1 MRTDLERLFNPRS
14 ITIIGAS
21 AELSKISGQPLN
33 FLVRRGYPGKLY
45 PVNPRYRGLLGH
57 PCYPSIDALPEAP
70 DLALVVVNARLAVRV
85 LEDCGRRGVPF
96 AIVFSSGFS
105 EVGSEGASLQEELAA
120 VARRHDIGLIGP
132 NCQGLISV
140 PSRTYAGFGSAFIYD
155 YTPGPVSMVSQ
166 SGGFGFSLM
175 SLAAMD
181 GGVGFR
187 HVVTTGNET
196 GITSLELM
204 RFMIDD
210 PGTRIIVGY
219 IEGMRDAHR
228 LREVGEAALAA
239 GKPIMLWKVGNSA
252 EGQRAAASHTANLGG
267 AMALYRAAF
276 EQTGILQ
283 VEDMQDIVDYVPAF
297 LSGKRPR
304 GNRVAIIT
312 ISGGA
317 GILMTDEAIA
327 RGLAVQPLT
336 EATVEKLRPLVP
348 SFAALGNPIDLT
360 AAIFDDTD
368 LCRKALELIIEDPQV
383 DSVVMANAGL
393 QGEIATKVAREI
405 VNVANRSDKP
415 IMLGWSARHQ
425 VAGEAYGLLDAAGV
439 PHFRSPMRCMR
450 ALAAVTH
457 HAEACRR
464 HAARTHERLL
474 ALHAAEA
481 VATLAAARADLA
493 EYRAKQVLAA
503 YGIPVTTEALAASA
517 QDARVI
523 AARIGFPVVLK
534 VQSADVPHKTEAGA
548 VAIGLRSEQEVNE
561 AFERI
566 LASVRAHVPEARI
579 EGVLV
584 QEMVEGA
591 VEAIVGV
598 NNDPLFGPALMF
610 GLGGIF
616 TEILQDV
623 AFRLAPITPSV
634 AHEMIRQ
641 VKGYPLLA
649 GARGRPPCDIDALA
663 DVLVRLSALAID
675 LQTHLAELDINPL
688 FVLPAGRG
696 VKAGD
701 ALIKPRLE
709 SGAATAARS

>member
-14 ITIIGAS
+14 IAIIGAS
-21 AELSKISGQPLN
+21 AELGTISGQPLN
-33 FLVRRGYPGKLY
+33 FLIKRGYPGTLY
-45 PVNPRYRGLLGH
+45 PVNPKYPQLLGRTCH
-57 PCYPSIDALPEAP
+57 ASLDALPETP
-70 DLALVVVNARLAVRV
+70 DLALIVVNAKLAIRM
-85 LEDCGRRGVPF
+85 LEACGRKGVPF
-96 AIVFSSGFS
+96 AIVFSSGYS
-105 EVGSEGASLQEELAA
+105 EAGDTGVSMQDELSAI
-120 VARRHDIGLIGP
+120 ARRYDIGLVGP

-140 PSRTYAGFGSAFIYD
+140 PNKTYAGFGSAFIYD
-155 YTPGPVSMVSQ
+155 YVPGPVSMVSQ

-187 HVVTTGNET
+187 HVVTTGNES
-196 GITSLELM
+196 GISSADFM

-210 PGTRIIVGY
+210 PGTRIIIGY
-219 IEGMRDAHR
+219 IEGMKDAHR
-228 LREVGEAALAA
+228 LRELGEAALAA
-239 GKPIMLWKVGNSA
+239 GKPIMVWKVGNSE

-283 VEDMQDIVDYVPAF
+283 VEDMQDIIDYVPAF

-336 EATVEKLRPLVP
+336 DATVEKLRPLVP

-393 QGEIATKVAREI
+393 QGEIATKVAREV
-405 VNVANRSDKP
+405 VNASGRSDKP
-415 IMLGWSARHQ
+415 VMLGWSARHQ
-425 VAGEAYGLLDAAGV
+425 VAGEAYALLDGAGI
-439 PHFRSPMRCMR
+439 PHYRSPLRCMR
-450 ALAAVTH
+450 ALAAVT
-457 HAEACRR
+457 R
-464 HAARTHERLL
+464 HAQACGEFNERKAEPILR
-474 ALHAAEA
+474 LHVSEAA
-481 VATLAAARADLA
+481 ATLQAARDDLS
-493 EYRAKQVLAA
+493 EYRAKELLAR
-503 YGIPVTTEALAASA
+503 YGIATTAEALATDA
-517 QDARVI
+517 QEAGRI

-534 VQSADVPHKTEAGA
+534 VQSPDIPHKSEAGG
-548 VAIGLRSEQEVNE
+548 VRIGLRNAQEV
-561 AFERI
+561 ERAYGEI
-566 LASVRAHVPEARI
+566 VASVRAYASNAAI
-579 EGVLV
+579 EGILV
-584 QEMVEGA
+584 QEMVEDA
-591 VEAIVGV
+591 VEAIVGI

-616 TEILQDV
+616 TEVLKDV
-623 AFRLAPITPSV
+623 AFRLAPITLSV
-634 AHEMIRQ
+634 AREMIRQ
-641 VKGYPLLA
+641 IKGYPVLA
-649 GARGRPPCDIDALA
+649 GARGRPPCDVEALA
-663 DVLVRLSALAID
+663 QVLCRLSAMAID
-675 LQTHLAELDINPL
+675 LEGPLAELDINPL
-688 FVLPAGRG
+688 FVLPEGRG

-701 ALIKPRLE
+701 ALIKPRLQR
-709 SGAATAARS
+709 AAH

>member
-14 ITIIGAS
+14 IAIVGAS
-21 AELSKISGQPLN
+21 AELGTISGQPLN
-33 FLVRRGYPGKLY
+33 FLIKRGYPGTLY
-45 PVNPRYRGLLGH
+45 PVNPKYPELLGR
-57 PCYPSIDALPEAP
+57 PCYPSLDALPQTP
-70 DLALVVVNARLAVRV
+70 DLALIVVNAQLAVRM
-85 LEDCGRRGVPF
+85 LEACGRTGVPF
-96 AIVFSSGFS
+96 AIVFSSGYS
-105 EVGSEGASLQEELAA
+105 EAGESGASMQDELSAI
-120 VARRHDIGLIGP
+120 ARRYGIGLVGP

-155 YTPGPVSMVSQ
+155 YEPGPVSMVSQ

-187 HVVTTGNET
+187 HVVTTGNEC
-196 GITSLELM
+196 GISSLDFM

-210 PGTRIIVGY
+210 PGTRIITGY
-219 IEGMRDAHR
+219 IEGLKDAHR

-239 GKPIMLWKVGNSA
+239 GKPIMVWKVGNSE

-297 LSGKRPR
+297 LSGKAPR

-336 EATVEKLRPLVP
+336 EATVAKLRPLVP

-368 LCRKALELIIEDPQV
+368 LCRKALELIIDDLQV

-393 QGEIATKVAREI
+393 QGEIATKVAREV
-405 VNVANRSDKP
+405 VNVARRSDKP
-415 IMLGWSARHQ
+415 VMLGWSARHQ
-425 VAGEAYGLLDAAGV
+425 VAGEAYALLDAAGV
-439 PHFRSPMRCMR
+439 PHYRSPLRCMR

-464 HAARTHERLL
+464 YRSRQAEPILELHVNEAQAALQT
-474 ALHAAEA
+474 
-481 VATLAAARADLA
+481 ARADLS
-493 EYRAKQVLAA
+493 EHRAKALLAR
-503 YGIPVTTEALAASA
+503 YGIPTTAEALAA
-517 QDARVI
+517 DAKQAREI

-534 VQSADVPHKTEAGA
+534 VQSPDVPHKTEAGG
-548 VAIGLRSEQEVNE
+548 VRVGLRTEQEV
-561 AFERI
+561 ERAYDEI
-566 LASVRAHVPEARI
+566 VASVRAHAPRADI
-579 EGVLV
+579 EGLLV
-584 QEMVEGA
+584 QEMVRDG
-591 VEAIVGV
+591 VEAIVGI
-598 NNDPLFGPALMF
+598 NNDPLFGPAIMF

-616 TEILQDV
+616 TEVLKDV
-623 AFRLAPITPSV
+623 AFRLAPIPLS
-634 AHEMIRQ
+634 AAREMIGQ
-641 VKGYPLLA
+641 VKGHALLT
-649 GARGRPPCDIDALA
+649 GARGRPPCDLDALA
-663 DVLVRLSALAID
+663 DVLHRLSAMAID
-675 LQTHLAELDINPL
+675 LQGQLAELDINPL

-701 ALIKPRLE
+701 ALMKPRLDA
-709 SGAATAARS
+709 SAR